1 MISKQNE
8 MEGKYGIW
16 SIKKKKK
23 RAKISKSDLKKK
35 KTNINLFYC
44 TTKEFILFF
53 ILIEMLMI
61 MLSSNFLILNFISKS
76 NVQLNFILNF
86 I

>member
-8 MEGKYGIW
+8 MEGKYRIW

-35 KTNINLFYC
+35 T
-44 TTKEFILFF
+44 IL
-53 ILIEMLMI
+53 
-61 MLSSNFLILNFISKS
+61 
-76 NVQLNFILNF
+76 
-86 I
+86 

>member
-23 RAKISKSDLKKK
+23 RAKISKSEKK

>member
-35 KTNINLFYC
+35 KQYYNINLFY
-44 TTKEFILFF
+44 
-53 ILIEMLMI
+53 
-61 MLSSNFLILNFISKS
+61 
-76 NVQLNFILNF
+76 
-86 I
+86 

>member
-23 RAKISKSDLKKK
+23 RAKISKSEKKK
-35 KTNINLFYC
+35 QILICFIAQQKNLFY
-44 TTKEFILFF
+44 FSF
-53 ILIEMLMI
+53 
-61 MLSSNFLILNFISKS
+61 
-76 NVQLNFILNF
+76 
-86 I
+86 